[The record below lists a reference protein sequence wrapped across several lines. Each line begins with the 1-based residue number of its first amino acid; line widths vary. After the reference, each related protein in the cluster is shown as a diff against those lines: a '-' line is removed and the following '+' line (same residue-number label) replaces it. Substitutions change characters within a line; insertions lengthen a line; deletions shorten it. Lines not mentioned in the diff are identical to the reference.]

1 MDPTD
6 WKAREYGLIVRESMK
21 WNITGNTNRLMTQLN
36 IRNRTLQEQKWLG
49 ELAEETGLVFFSGH
63 GQEGPVSGYRMEDF
77 SEKVIEAYHL
87 RKDVKRMK
95 AALDDCQAELLQE
108 KEYVRIL
115 TELVQQLG
123 TNGLG
128 TNGMVA
134 NGMVA
139 NQMNRDEIDANEVF
153 SDGIDPDEIDANG
166 I

>member
-6 WKAREYGLIVRESMK
+6 WKAREYEVIVRESMK
-21 WNITGNTNRLMTQLN
+21 WNVTGDTNRLMARLN
-36 IRNRTLQEQKWLG
+36 IRNRTVQERKWLG
-49 ELAEETGLVFFSGH
+49 DLAEETGLVFFSGH

-123 TNGLG
+123 TNGL
-128 TNGMVA
+128 VA
-134 NGMVA
+134 NR
-139 NQMNRDEIDANEVF
+139 MNRDEM
-153 SDGIDPDEIDANG
+153 DANG

>member
-6 WKAREYGLIVRESMK
+6 WKAREYEVIVRESMK
-21 WNITGNTNRLMTQLN
+21 WILTGETNRLMSRLN

-49 ELAEETGLVFFSGH
+49 DLAEETGLVFFSGH
-63 GQEGPVSGYRMEDF
+63 GQEGPLSGYRMDDF

-87 RKDVKRMK
+87 RKEVKHMK
-95 AALDDCQAELLQE
+95 TALDDCQAELLQE

-128 TNGMVA
+128 TN
-134 NGMVA
+134 
-139 NQMNRDEIDANEVF
+139 
-153 SDGIDPDEIDANG
+153 EIDANG
-166 I
+166 MDRH

>member
-123 TNGLG
+123 TIGL
-128 TNGMVA
+128 
-134 NGMVA
+134 VA

>member
-1 MDPTD
+1 
-6 WKAREYGLIVRESMK
+6 MK
-21 WNITGNTNRLMTQLN
+21 WNVTGNTNRMMTQLN

-123 TNGLG
+123 TNGMG
-128 TNGMVA
+128 TNGMI
-134 NGMVA
+134 A

>member
-21 WNITGNTNRLMTQLN
+21 WNVTGNTNRMMTQLN

-123 TNGLG
+123 TNGMG
-128 TNGMVA
+128 TNGMI
-134 NGMVA
+134 A